1 MLLLAV
7 EVNLER
13 RLSHTLLKLISMEG
27 LDTLAL
33 ISLCAHNF
41 HHLESFRQVLLL
53 ERCVW
58 VFGLKDLLDSAFIE
72 LGLLLRQMVLIT
84 LRFTHGTW

>member
-1 MLLLAV
+1 MLLQSV
-7 EVNLER
+7 EVDLER
-13 RLSHTLLKLISMEG
+13 CLSHTLLLLIKLEG

-41 HHLESFRQVLLL
+41 YRLKSFRQVLLL

-58 VFGLKDLLDSAFIE
+58 ICRLQYLFHRLLVK
-72 LGLLLRQMVLIT
+72 LGLSLRHLVRIV
-84 LRFTHGTW
+84 WI